1 MSISSLISYHI
12 HSACLQYEYDCRK
25 IITNLQFLSS
35 YSSNQSFSSY
45 SSMIHWPYS
54 LNSSKQ
60 ISIQN
65 NIHSFLDDPNLD
77 YFFTSNF
84 LPFFC
89 KNHPARNYHSYH
101 DKTIEITSFSPS
113 LVSLQGGSVVITG
126 NDLSIIHEILLI
138 GCEEGSMNI
147 SFERQNKTKLL
158 LHIPALLRGL
168 YSFQFI
174 TSEGIQIL
182 QSSYQPWFGLA
193 NIYITDIQ

>member
-1 MSISSLISYHI
+1 ML
-12 HSACLQYEYDCRK
+12 
-25 IITNLQFLSS
+25 
-35 YSSNQSFSSY
+35 
-45 SSMIHWPYS
+45 HWPYS

-101 DKTIEITSFSPS
+101 DKTIEITSLSPS

-126 NDLSIIHEILLI
+126 NDVSFIHEILLI

-147 SFERQNKTKLL
+147 SFERSGTILLPRPFQNPTEPAQTKGGPRVRNRPCLPSWL
-158 LHIPALLRGL
+158 FWRDD
-168 YSFQFI
+168 SR
-174 TSEGIQIL
+174 
-182 QSSYQPWFGLA
+182 
-193 NIYITDIQ
+193 